1 MADESTKIYLNINT
15 QYIIY
20 IEDKWAVLPYKHL
33 ALHQSYYSGS
43 RCWHLK
49 KIYKY
54 IDCLFLINELE
65 I

>member
-20 IEDKWAVLPYKHL
+20 IEDKWAVPPYKHL
-33 ALHQSYYSGS
+33 ALHQSY

-49 KIYKY
+49 KY
-54 IDCLFLINELE
+54 I
-65 I
+65 